1 MSTDPTTPLVL
12 SPTAVAVWGIEP
24 ESLDAL
30 EKLRDFQPSPMSD
43 PQAFLRDCQSL
54 AVALLTSANL
64 KDQYETN
71 AAAVLRLQ
79 SSLGE
84 VQDAR
89 NQRDAEVEALQLLL
103 NERNT
108 ALTRAEAT
116 IDLYQRTTTPANNQG
131 PPPNRALVKIPDP
144 PKFAKGRDEYRSFK
158 SKLNEKF
165 RGDAYRFNDEDHRVA
180 YAVGLLIDEA
190 DAMVRPLRESG
201 QLATVAE
208 LFSYL
213 DATFEDPDRRG
224 TAERELRA
232 LKQANSDFTSHY
244 AKFQSIV
251 TVLGWGAE
259 AERAALYNSLSYE
272 LKEALSRNL
281 PPAGETLAE
290 YVARVKRL
298 DDQIRRFAAEC
309 KPPGGR
315 GQAGGQ
321 PSSRAPRNRIPH
333 SNNPADSTGATS
345 HLGSAPMDL
354 AAKQR
359 VEARQAEISKWVA
372 EGKCTK
378 CGSDQHWRRNC
389 PKTANRPTLTAA
401 ATAPSSDSTG
411 STPYAT
417 APPTP
422 AASVTAESGKE

>member
-1 MSTDPTTPLVL
+1 MTPPAL

-24 ESLDAL
+24 ESLNAL
-30 EKLRDFQPSPMSD
+30 EKLRDFEPSPMSD
-43 PQAFLRDCQSL
+43 PHAFLRDCQSL
-54 AVALLTSANL
+54 AVALLTSADL
-64 KDQYETN
+64 KGQYEAN

-84 VQDAR
+84 AQDAQ
-89 NQRDAEVEALQLLL
+89 NQRDADVEALQLML
-103 NERNT
+103 NEKNV

-116 IDLYQRTTTPANNQG
+116 IDLYQRTAGPAAGLG
-131 PPPNRALVKIPDP
+131 PAAAAVAGDRSMVKIPDP
-144 PKFAKGRDEYRSFK
+144 PKFAKGRDEYRAFK
-158 SKLNEKF
+158 SKLSEKF
-165 RGDAYRFNDEDHRVA
+165 LGDGHRFRDEDHRLA
-180 YAVGLLIDEA
+180 YAIGFLVDDA
-190 DAMVRPLRESG
+190 DAMVRPLREGGKLS
-201 QLATVAE
+201 TVAE
-208 LFSYL
+208 LLSYL
-213 DATFEDPDRRG
+213 DATFEDPDRKG

-251 TVLGWGAE
+251 AVLGWGAE

-272 LKEALSRNL
+272 LKEALSRHL
-281 PPAGETLAE
+281 STADETLAQ

-315 GQAGGQ
+315 GQTGGQ
-321 PSSRAPRNRIPH
+321 PSNKGPRNRIPH
-333 SNNPADSTGATS
+333 SNNPADSTVATS

-359 VEARQAEISKWVA
+359 VEARQAELSKWLA
-372 EGKCTK
+372 EGRCTK

-389 PKTANRPTLTAA
+389 PRNANRPPMAAA
-401 ATAPSSDSTG
+401 ATASPSG
-411 STPYAT
+411 STPFAT

-422 AASVTAESGKE
+422 AASVAAESGKE